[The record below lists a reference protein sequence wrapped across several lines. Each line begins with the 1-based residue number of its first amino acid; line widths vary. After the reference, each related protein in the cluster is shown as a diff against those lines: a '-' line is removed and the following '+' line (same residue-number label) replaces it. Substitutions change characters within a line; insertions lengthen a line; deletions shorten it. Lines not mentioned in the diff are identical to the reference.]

1 LNCAIYNNFLKP
13 EDQSAMIGQALEGKR
28 YFNINFLPWMP
39 NNTDYNKFLNANHI
53 MIAMSGGE
61 TWGLP
66 EFTSVA
72 LGKHCVGLKAHGYK
86 DWMNEDNSVCITPN
100 GKIPAYDNMFFRE
113 GQPFNQGN
121 IFDFSVDD
129 FLDACDVAIE
139 KVKSNSVNS
148 AGLKLQEEFTWE
160 KTTNLILENIK

>member
-1 LNCAIYNNFLKP
+1 
-13 EDQSAMIGQALEGKR
+13 
-28 YFNINFLPWMP
+28 
-39 NNTDYNKFLNANHI
+39 

-72 LGKHCVGLKAHGYK
+72 LGKHCIGLKAHGYK